1 MEEEGGRRNTYVMQK
16 GRMDEGREG
25 GRERERETETDR
37 QRQGQRDRQIQG
49 TLYFRNLSNTLT
61 VCSKQLRPPFYAV
74 FTTAASFSQALFI
87 SHQKTNDH
95 KHKRLASG

>member
-1 MEEEGGRRNTYVMQK
+1 MLVGGGGGEAQYIRNAKREDGWMEG
-16 GRMDEGREG
+16 
-25 GRERERETETDR
+25 ERERETETDR
-37 QRQGQRDRQIQG
+37 QRQGQRDREIQG

-61 VCSKQLRPPFYAV
+61 ICSKQLRPPFYAV
-74 FTTAASFSQALFI
+74 FTTATSFSQALFI